1 MDESIVFLEDFI
13 ERLAEKNIAMPSL
26 RYKPYTKEVAFSGD
40 YDFITSPKS
49 IDSILQTLFEL
60 ASSYCIN
67 FVIDRIKYGKI
78 MIYIY
83 NKYDDNSIIL
93 EIWTYLDVKCP
104 KSLGYILWEDI
115 EKEIVSDT
123 KKGYA
128 LSLEFEALYYIA
140 HLQSK
145 KKDLRVALIQMR
157 LHHYLDALKAKK
169 SDLVKFYEI
178 LLKDATSLDEIAA
191 KVNGI
196 LIEKGLLYTN
206 ANREKAAKVL
216 EIRLKRAQARIYAQ
230 LLRKIKVIPVVGP
243 DGVGKTSIIEGI
255 KKNAHSKINYYRF
268 KGLFRHSLLYKLSSL
283 YLRKKLPQS
292 MPKNQYD
299 DIYGAWL
306 IRIASL
312 RYPLVVLS
320 AWLSGRFYFSDRFF
334 HDYIIQDTRFL
345 EKEAKLRKNWK
356 ELLKFIPNSFW
367 FIHLDAPTEVILS
380 RKEELNAIAIEH
392 YREYIFQMYLQ
403 KPSLVYSYIN
413 TSLDLQRCVMPLLHQ
428 AKSIGIK

>member
-1 MDESIVFLEDFI
+1 
-13 ERLAEKNIAMPSL
+13 
-26 RYKPYTKEVAFSGD
+26 
-40 YDFITSPKS
+40 
-49 IDSILQTLFEL
+49 
-60 ASSYCIN
+60 
-67 FVIDRIKYGKI
+67 
-78 MIYIY
+78 
-83 NKYDDNSIIL
+83 
-93 EIWTYLDVKCP
+93 
-104 KSLGYILWEDI
+104 
-115 EKEIVSDT
+115 
-123 KKGYA
+123 
-128 LSLEFEALYYIA
+128 
-140 HLQSK
+140 
-145 KKDLRVALIQMR
+145 
-157 LHHYLDALKAKK
+157 
-169 SDLVKFYEI
+169 
-178 LLKDATSLDEIAA
+178 
-191 KVNGI
+191 
-196 LIEKGLLYTN
+196 
-206 ANREKAAKVL
+206 
-216 EIRLKRAQARIYAQ
+216 
-230 LLRKIKVIPVVGP
+230 
-243 DGVGKTSIIEGI
+243 
-255 KKNAHSKINYYRF
+255 
-268 KGLFRHSLLYKLSSL
+268 
-283 YLRKKLPQS
+283 